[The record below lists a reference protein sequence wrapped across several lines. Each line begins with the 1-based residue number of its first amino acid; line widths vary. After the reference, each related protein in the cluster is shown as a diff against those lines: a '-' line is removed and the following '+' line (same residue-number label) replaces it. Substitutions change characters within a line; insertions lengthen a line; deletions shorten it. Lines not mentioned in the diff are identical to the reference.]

1 MTLYNKHKSTLA
13 YIVAHKDFI
22 KSFDEP
28 MYRPLE
34 PPVHIRYE
42 MHTQNM
48 AYLVHAANKDYKS

>member
-42 MHTQNM
+42 MHT
-48 AYLVHAANKDYKS
+48 